1 MRGPM
6 ILNTGGSGAKHA
18 AGDACRATDMPTRK
32 RAAPPPPVAGD
43 DDDALRQ
50 QVQQLLV
57 AAEWGGPSVAYQY
70 SLINSNINLPDC
82 YSEYVEFWPRRS
94 RRGAPD
100 SAAVAR
106 R

>member
-1 MRGPM
+1 VDRDAELP
-6 ILNTGGSGAKHA
+6 SAVDEVV
-18 AGDACRATDMPTRK
+18 GDAG
-32 RAAPPPPVAGD
+32 AGEG
-43 DDDALRQ
+43 DDALRQ

-57 AAEWGGPSVAYQY
+57 AAEWGGPSVAYKY

-100 SAAVAR
+100 SAAAAR